1 MPMHPDFVKI
11 LSRFKRQYG
20 DEEGERLFYA
30 WLNKHDLDDTKAY
43 NIQAQLKECIGGIC
57 EAFNWAK
64 PLFALYK
71 EDTDAKYYKTKALTA
86 NVSMNENDYRN
97 ATELARAAPTLSWR
111 PLNMNH
117 DHSKWLPFPEAR
129 ADWAAFEDNS
139 VETIIRIPNS
149 LRQIQRAIENGDIL
163 HVSIEG
169 EPRAGV
175 HTDEGR
181 APLWYNF
188 TALALLEKDVTLP
201 GDPLTYL
208 EPLYINE
215 SMGRGLVESLS
226 NVDKDKEEEKMS
238 EDKDE
243 KQLTDKTQ
251 RLTEAEAR
259 NESCAQCSHF
269 LEYLPTT
276 VRTNKVEGDEPS
288 DGYVDTREGGIGPG
302 VGQCQV
308 SKELVR
314 KNDAACTD
322 WRQRSTPT
330 SADNTERII
339 EDTESVEEMIMKS
352 EIEDLKAKQLELL
365 KDKNREIDA
374 HVETRKNLVEASDK
388 LLRKEKEYAVL
399 DKKNTRISTEN
410 HGLKEQVDRLKD
422 ANSTLEVENGGLLKE
437 RDLYKNEAKRFEESY
452 DKLKVSFRE
461 LKDELTRTL
470 TQLHDAKADK
480 ATAVQRSL
488 NAEEERS
495 RAVVEVAELTEKL
508 TEVHRELSESI
519 DKRAISAKQVL
530 QAHKGLTDLQAKYQT
545 LVEEIRDLKRKLG
558 KPPRVVIRT

>member
-1 MPMHPDFVKI
+1 MPIHSDFVKI

-20 DEEGERLFYA
+20 AEDGERLFYA
-30 WLNKHDLDDTKAY
+30 WLNKHDLDPDKAY
-43 NIQAQLKECIGGIC
+43 NIQAQLSECIGGIC
-57 EAFNWAK
+57 EAFNWAQ

-71 EDTDAKYYKTKALTA
+71 EDEDARYYKTKALTA
-86 NVSMNENDYRN
+86 NVSMNENDYRD

-117 DHSKWLPFPEAR
+117 DHSNWLPFPEAR
-129 ADWAAFEDNS
+129 VDWAAFEDNS
-139 VETIIRIPNS
+139 VEAIIRIPNS
-149 LRQIQRAIENGDIL
+149 LEQIQSAIENGDIL

-226 NVDKDKEEEKMS
+226 NVEQPKEEEKMS

-243 KQLTDKTQ
+243 KQLT
-251 RLTEAEAR
+251 EAEAR
-259 NESCAQCSHF
+259 NESCAQCSRF

-276 VRTNKVEGDEPS
+276 VKTDKVDASEPS
-288 DGYVDTREGGIGPG
+288 DGHILTREGGVGPG
-302 VGQCQV
+302 VGECQV
-308 SKELVR
+308 SKQLVR

-330 SADNTERII
+330 SADNTERIS
-339 EDTESVEEMIMKS
+339 EDKVESVEEMVMKS
-352 EIEDLKAKQLELL
+352 EIEELKAKQLELL

-374 HVETRKNLVEASDK
+374 HVETRKNLVESTDK

-399 DKKNTRISTEN
+399 DKKNTRISLEN

-452 DKLKVSFRE
+452 DKLKTSFKE
-461 LKDELTRTL
+461 SKDELTRTL

-495 RAVVEVAELTEKL
+495 RAVVEVAELIEKL
-508 TEVHRELSESI
+508 TDVHRQLSESI
-519 DKRAISAKQVL
+519 DKRATSSKQVL
-530 QAHKGLTDLQAKYQT
+530 KALRENADLQAKVKT
-545 LVEEIRDLKRKLG
+545 LVDEIRALKRKVG
-558 KPPRVVIRT
+558 KPPKIIIRT